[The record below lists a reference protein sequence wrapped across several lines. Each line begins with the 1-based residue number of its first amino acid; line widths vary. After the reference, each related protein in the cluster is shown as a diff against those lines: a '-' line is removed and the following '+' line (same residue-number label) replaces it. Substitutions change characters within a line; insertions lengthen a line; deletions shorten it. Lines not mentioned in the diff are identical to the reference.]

1 MKVGGGGAIF
11 GDEERPRFGGVVLL
25 FVVVVVVVSWLGL
38 GRGGGQHFPTA
49 ESREEAPEPSASGRQ
64 SPSTAL
70 LRRHQEM
77 RSSLVLSL
85 SLSLF
90 LSFFSSGSMALGRP
104 KEPAKPQRATDGL
117 LPEFFFFSSIFSLF
131 FVSSFKSLRWVCVC
145 VVASPFF
152 LGVCFHFDVDEPIWR
167 SVAADE

>member
-25 FVVVVVVVSWLGL
+25 FVVVVVVSWLGL

-117 LPEFFFFSSIFSLF
+117 WPEFFFFRQFFLYFSCLLSSR
-131 FVSSFKSLRWVCVC
+131 FVGCVC
-145 VVASPFF
+145 V
-152 LGVCFHFDVDEPIWR
+152 
-167 SVAADE
+167 